1 MNPKFSRRR
10 FLKTTAA
17 AAAGTG
23 VFLTQG
29 FELPG
34 AQPPRP
40 GNRLN
45 VAVIGCGGQGFGD
58 LGAVASLGEN
68 IVALCDIDDNMGA
81 KAFDKFPRAAKYKD
95 FRVMLD
101 KQKDIEAVVVA
112 TPDHTHAIASIT
124 AMRMGKH
131 CYTEKPMTHDVW
143 EARQMRIEAAKAKV
157 ATQMGNQGS
166 ASGGLREAAEIVRA
180 GAIGDVK
187 EIHVWTGRP
196 WWPQNVN
203 RPAKTDEVPKT
214 IAWDLWLGT
223 APVRAFVRDVYH
235 PFKWR
240 GWWDFGTGALGDMA
254 CHTMNQ
260 PYLCA
265 ELGAPSAVSA
275 EIATP
280 LNPETL
286 PQGLTITYEFPQ
298 RGKLPPC
305 KMFWYERRQ
314 PPASA
319 FPGNRRIGG
328 GSGSIIVGS
337 KGWMLSE
344 GDYGG
349 GYKLLPDGDFRNF
362 KKPTPSLPRST
373 GHHREW
379 VEACKGGRKA
389 FSNFVDHASSLTETL
404 LLGNVAIRVGK
415 RIVWD
420 TEKLQVVDNREAAR
434 FIRREYRK
442 GWTL

>member
-1 MNPKFSRRR
+1 
-10 FLKTTAA
+10 
-17 AAAGTG
+17 
-23 VFLTQG
+23 
-29 FELPG
+29 
-34 AQPPRP
+34 
-40 GNRLN
+40 
-45 VAVIGCGGQGFGD
+45 
-58 LGAVASLGEN
+58 
-68 IVALCDIDDNMGA
+68 
-81 KAFDKFPRAAKYKD
+81 
-95 FRVMLD
+95 MLD

-143 EARQMRIEAAKAKV
+143 EARQMRIEAAKHKV

-166 ASGGLREAAEIVRA
+166 GSGGLREAAEIVRA
-180 GAIGDVK
+180 GTIGDVR
-187 EIHVWTGRP
+187 EIHVWTDRP

-203 RPAKTDEVPKT
+203 RPNGSQEVPKT
-214 IAWDLWLGT
+214 IEWDLWLGT
-223 APVRAFVRDVYH
+223 APERPYVRDVYH

-260 PYLCA
+260 PYLAA
-265 ELGAPSAVSA
+265 ELGTPSAVVAA

-280 LNPETL
+280 LNSETL
-286 PQGLTITYEFPQ
+286 PHGPDDHLRISATWQASPLQDVLVRTPAAAQRAPFPTT
-298 RGKLPPC
+298 
-305 KMFWYERRQ
+305 
-314 PPASA
+314 
-319 FPGNRRIGG
+319 RRIGG
-328 GSGSIIVGS
+328 DSGSIIVGS
-337 KGWMLSE
+337 KGWMYSQ

-349 GYKLLPDGDFRNF
+349 NYRLLPEGDFRNF
-362 KKPTPSLPRST
+362 KRPNPTLPRRP

-379 VEACKGGRKA
+379 VEACKGGRPA

-404 LLGNVAIRVGK
+404 LLGNVAIRAGK

-420 TEKLQVVDNREAAR
+420 TEKLQVVGQPEVAR